1 MKDII
6 CNKTASSSLY
16 FFSWWKIHL
25 PQRHYCREVKP
36 RGKENEGIMKR
47 VTKIKPKKDF
57 NIILR
62 SYIISTR
69 QFQII

>member
-1 MKDII
+1 MKDIL

-25 PQRHYCREVKP
+25 PPRHSREVKP
-36 RGKENEGIMKR
+36 RRKENEGIIMKR
-47 VTKIKPKKDF
+47 VTKIKPTKDF